1 MRSFVPVV
9 LLLATAAQALP
20 NPEFRVLAQINNLC
34 VNNVRLYRGC
44 DFTALPYLTS
54 KQPNGAT
61 LVHTQGQ
68 KFQGVVVPRGCKV
81 TLYGGASEV
90 AERGFLPSRNEDNF
104 AVIVKGTSK
113 GKRVCLD
120 HTMNEIAALQIEN
133 MADESDVLTTFQH
146 FERYLK
152 AFEARVSRRFAKLT
166 SMFALKRGPPGP
178 RGEKG
183 EEGKQGAPGIQGIQG
198 ERGET
203 GAQGL
208 QGLQGVTGAEGKS
221 AWRNMGDYQA
231 GATYRKGD
239 YVSFHGSIYI
249 KMRDGDLSKA
259 WDKLDGPQ
267 GPRGRQ
273 GYTGRTG
280 ERGPP
285 GIQGIQG
292 IQGPRG
298 EKGEAGATGT
308 PGFKGA
314 TGATGLRGAMGP
326 RGHAGQDGVDGLPGK
341 VGATGAT
348 GASWGSTGVSYTPNT
363 LPHVEGNGVTLVPSV
378 IPITPGGTPAGSDA
392 PPVVPSPIPVIKPD
406 TPAGSDA
413 AVVPSPI
420 PMVDPKQ
427 NDFEHSEE
435 VKDSLRNAPKK
446 QLARQDAKKK

>member
-20 NPEFRVLAQINNLC
+20 HPKFRVLAQINNLC

-152 AFEARVSRRFAKLT
+152 AFEARVSRGFARLT
-166 SMFALKRGPPGP
+166 SMYALKRGPPGP

-221 AWRNMGDYQA
+221 AWRNMGDYKA

-273 GYTGRTG
+273 GDTGRTG

-348 GASWGSTGVSYTPNT
+348 GVSYTPSA

-378 IPITPGGTPAGSDA
+378 IPITQAGTQAGSDA
-392 PPVVPSPIPVIKPD
+392 VVVPSPVHL
-406 TPAGSDA
+406 
-413 AVVPSPI
+413 
-420 PMVDPKQ
+420 VDPKQ
-427 NDFEHSEE
+427 NDFEHSEDA
-435 VKDSLRNAPKK
+435 KDSLRNAQKK
-446 QLARQDAKKK
+446 PLARQDAKKK

>member
-1 MRSFVPVV
+1 MRSIVPVL
-9 LLLATAAQALP
+9 LLLATAAQALALRP
-20 NPEFRVLAQINNLC
+20 RVLAHINNLC

-152 AFEARVSRRFAKLT
+152 AFEARVKKQFAKLT
-166 SMFALKRGPPGP
+166 SMYNAKRGPPGP

-183 EEGKQGAPGIQGIQG
+183 EEGKQGPPGIQGIQG

-203 GAQGL
+203 GAQGE

-221 AWRNMGDYQA
+221 AWRNMGDFKA
-231 GATYRKGD
+231 GATYRIGD

-285 GIQGIQG
+285 GIQGIQWVYKAHAARRER
-292 IQGPRG
+292 QGPLALKVLR
-298 EKGEAGATGT
+298 AQQVQ
-308 PGFKGA
+308 PGFEA
-314 TGATGLRGAMGP
+314 HMGP

-348 GASWGSTGVSYTPNT
+348 GMSYTENA

-378 IPITPGGTPAGSDA
+378 IPVTPGGTPAGSDA

-406 TPAGSDA
+406 TPAGSGA

-420 PMVDPKQ
+420 PIGGPETKR
-427 NDFEHSEE
+427 
-435 VKDSLRNAPKK
+435 L
-446 QLARQDAKKK
+446 